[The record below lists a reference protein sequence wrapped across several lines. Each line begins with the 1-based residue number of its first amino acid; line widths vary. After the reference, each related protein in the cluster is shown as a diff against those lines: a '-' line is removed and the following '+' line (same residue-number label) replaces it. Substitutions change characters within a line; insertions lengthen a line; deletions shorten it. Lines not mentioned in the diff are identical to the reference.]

1 MKAQSFLVG
10 AILFASSLGFS
21 VEADHHIATTTN
33 TPETV
38 VDIAVNSD
46 AHSTL
51 VAAVV
56 AADLAETLSSE
67 WPFTV
72 FAPVNDAFAALPAGT
87 VDTLL
92 MPENIDMLRSIL
104 TYHVLPGNISA
115 SALSSGLTATTVQG
129 DDVVFQRSGGKWYIN
144 NAEIIATDLMAGN
157 GVVHVIDTVIMPK
170 MSMAD
175 AALEVYDIRANM
187 SEADEARVDM
197 VLERY
202 SELRDVYGAELDA
215 RFVALIDIYSMKS
228 GISDR
233 LMSMLELIKFEIL
246 TGNLMTN
253 SIVDIAVASEVHE
266 TLVTAVVEAGLADTL
281 SSDGPFTVFAP
292 VDAAFAALP
301 DGTVESLLAEES
313 KESLTDIL
321 TYHVVPGAYFA
332 ADITD
337 GLMLETVNGDTL
349 KFTIV
354 DGAVNINGMPT
365 LVATDVIG
373 SNGVVHVIS
382 DVLMPSE

>member
-1 MKAQSFLVG
+1 
-10 AILFASSLGFS
+10 
-21 VEADHHIATTTN
+21 
-33 TPETV
+33 
-38 VDIAVNSD
+38 
-46 AHSTL
+46 
-51 VAAVV
+51 
-56 AADLAETLSSE
+56 
-67 WPFTV
+67 
-72 FAPVNDAFAALPAGT
+72 
-87 VDTLL
+87 

-129 DDVVFQRSGGKWYIN
+129 DDVVFQKSGGKWYIN

-175 AALEVYDIRANM
+175 AALEVYDIRADM

-253 SIVDIAVASEVHE
+253 SIVDIAVASGVHE

-292 VDAAFAALP
+292 VDSAFAALP
-301 DGTVESLLAEES
+301 DGTIESLLAEES

-321 TYHVVPGAYFA
+321 TYHVVPGTYFA
-332 ADITD
+332 DDIND
-337 GLMLETVNGDTL
+337 GLELTTVNGDSLYL
-349 KFTIV
+349 KIE
-354 DGAVNINGMPT
+354 NNKLKIN
-365 LVATDVIG
+365 
-373 SNGVVHVIS
+373 
-382 DVLMPSE
+382 